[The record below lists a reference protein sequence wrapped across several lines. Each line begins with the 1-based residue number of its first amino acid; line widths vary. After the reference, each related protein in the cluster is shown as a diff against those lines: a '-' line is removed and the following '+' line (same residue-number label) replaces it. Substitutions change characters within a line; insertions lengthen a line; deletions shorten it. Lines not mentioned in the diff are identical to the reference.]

1 MGPRERNRRRRAKRH
16 IVPTVLLSLL
26 GFLLIAGVAFGVGMV
41 GNVTRWLSD
50 LPDYTDA
57 NAYLVSEPTEIVD
70 CNGNKLASFY
80 TQNRKSV
87 TKDNVS
93 PYVLQGTVDVEDE
106 RFYEHG
112 GIDLWGIARAAVATL
127 SGGHEGAST
136 ITQQLVRNTILS
148 EEQFDSTIER
158 KVREAYIAVK
168 MEEVYSKDDIL
179 MMYLNTIYYGHG
191 AYGIEAAAETY
202 LSKSAK
208 DLTLSEAAL
217 LIGLPNSPS
226 QYDPTVNPDLAL
238 SRRNKVL
245 DNMLRLGHITQEEH
259 DAAQAEPIQLNVTEI
274 SGSGVEV
281 YSQPYFVAYVKQLL
295 EQEFS
300 TDVLFKGGLTVK
312 TTIDP
317 TMQQVAESAVKERL
331 DILNLDGLDMGM
343 VVVDPKTG
351 YIKCMVGGYDY
362 NADDQH
368 VNHAT
373 AKRPVGSTFKAF
385 TLATAIQNGMNPDI
399 TVNCASPLT
408 LKNSSNT
415 KVENYGNESYGYISL
430 KQATAYSSNTGYV
443 QVAEAVGNQKIISLV
458 KKLGIDTA
466 KDNIEDVPVMTLGTG
481 SISPLEMASAYATFA
496 NGGDYRQPIAITE
509 IDSRTGSV
517 LYQHTDNPTQVLT
530 SGEAAAVTDVL
541 SGVLKGQGT
550 GVAGALSVDQ
560 PVAGKTGTT
569 DDTTN
574 LWFCGYTPQLS
585 VAMWTGYTAGEI
597 PIQKWG
603 QDLLGDQTNLPVFKK
618 FMDTVLAGQA
628 REEFPTGTAP
638 TYKNNSEWKF
648 SNTSSSANKYSS
660 SKSSSTGSS
669 SNSSSIDSNTYGNG
683 YSTNNN
689 YGNSTTET
697 TGNGTSTGTGTATPS
712 TDGTTGGGTSG
723 GEGGDAGGT
732 GGESGTTE

>member
-669 SNSSSIDSNTYGNG
+669 SNSSSTDSNTYGNG

>member
-628 REEFPTGTAP
+628 HEEFPTGTAP

-669 SNSSSIDSNTYGNG
+669 SNSSSTDSNTYGNG

>member
-669 SNSSSIDSNTYGNG
+669 SNSSSIDSNT
-683 YSTNNN
+683 
-689 YGNSTTET
+689 
-697 TGNGTSTGTGTATPS
+697 
-712 TDGTTGGGTSG
+712 
-723 GEGGDAGGT
+723 
-732 GGESGTTE
+732 